1 MKANTFI
8 LSAAIGASAIVCS
21 ATNPVH
27 QILEDGKSWTWEIID
42 PHDTG
47 EDMAVYNVTVCG
59 DTIVDNIDCRRLCK
73 SFVNRDYRD
82 SYIAAYE
89 EEGKLYV
96 FSEGE
101 KNFIEILNLNLHTGD
116 PVIDWSVVREDA
128 VDVDGVT
135 CRRLFIGD
143 AGNEIAVWV
152 ERVGSNID
160 MWMSLVDKPIG
171 VYMRMVECQLNGK
184 TIFTQNDFHGT
195 TTGTI
200 QVTNENV
207 TDNSVIYDLSGRQIE
222 SPTPGSIYISGGKLI
237 VR

>member
-1 MKANTFI
+1 MKITPFI
-8 LSAAIGASAIVCS
+8 LSAAIGVSAIVCS
-21 ATNPVH
+21 ATRPVH
-27 QILEDGKSWTWEIID
+27 PILEDGKSWTWEIID

-82 SYIAAYE
+82 TYIAVYE
-89 EEGKLYV
+89 DAGSLYV
-96 FSEGE
+96 FSEDE
-101 KNFIEILNLNLHTGD
+101 KRFKKMLDLSLQTGD
-116 PVIDWSVVREDA
+116 QVIDWSVVREDA

-143 AGNEIAVWV
+143 NGNEIAVWV
-152 ERVGSNID
+152 ERIGSNTD

-171 VYMRMVECQLNGK
+171 VSMRMVECQLNGK
-184 TIFTQNDFHGT
+184 TVFTQNDFHGT

-207 TDNSVIYDLSGRQIE
+207 TDNTVIYDLSGRQIE
-222 SPTPGSIYISGGKLI
+222 SLTPGQIYISGGKLI
-237 VR
+237 A